1 MNNNLLPPS
10 ASGFMRSTEQASTR
24 PDTIPV
30 DLRKLWNPDECP
42 VALLSYLAWALSVDR
57 WDKDWP
63 EETKR
68 QVIKASWAVHRHK
81 GTLSALRTVVEPFG
95 FSLRITEWWQ
105 NGEPPGTFR
114 LDIDTREQGITEET
128 RQELERLI
136 NDARPVSRHLSGVTL
151 SLSTSGYVGIGAGCY
166 VGDTLT
172 VYPYFPETLSVGG
185 ADYTGAAVHLIDT
198 MEVASAD

>member
-1 MNNNLLPPS
+1 MNNRLLPPS
-10 ASGFMRSTEQASTR
+10 ASEFMRSTEQASTR
-24 PDTIPV
+24 PDTLPV
-30 DLRKLWNPDECP
+30 DLNTLWNPDECP
-42 VALLSYLAWALSVDR
+42 VDLLPYLAWALSVDR

-105 NGEPPGTFR
+105 SGEPPGTFR

-128 RQELERLI
+128 HQELERLI
-136 NDARPVSRHLSGVTL
+136 DDARPVSRHLSGVTL
-151 SLSTSGYVGIGAGCY
+151 SLSTSGYVGIGADVY

-198 MEVASAD
+198 MEIASAD